1 MVYTGRNIIF
11 FRRYLMR
18 KSKLL
23 ACLLAIVLC
32 TVSVTAAFAAP
43 SNPREAIQAM
53 KETACGILQD
63 MGYNVVLGD
72 NVDSIEASG
81 NGELN
86 SVTITTKIG
95 NKFSLSFTKDGKVTE
110 FKNHAKVKADKT
122 ENNPKLN
129 KKTVK
134 KIEKAVDSFLKKHNK
149 ALRKKIGKL
158 KVVKSWTSD
167 GGTFV
172 RVQDAKKKIRMDLRI
187 SPSVLIW
194 KFSDKT

>member
-1 MVYTGRNIIF
+1 
-11 FRRYLMR
+11 MR

-95 NKFSLSFTKDGKVTE
+95 NKFSLSFTKDGTVKE
-110 FKNHAKVKADKT
+110 FKNHARAKAEKT
-122 ENNPKLN
+122 ENNPKLA

-134 KIEKAVDSFLKKHNK
+134 KIEKTVNAFLKKHGK
-149 ALRKKIGKL
+149 ALRKQIGKL
-158 KVVKSWTSD
+158 KVVKSWISD
-167 GGTFV
+167 GRTFV
-172 RVQDAKKKIRMDLRI
+172 RVQDAKKKIRVDLQI
-187 SPSVLIW
+187 KPQVLIW
-194 KFSDKT
+194 KFSAKD